1 MRVRHLRSIAA
12 LAATAAV
19 AALAGFA
26 APAGAA
32 GGSYVFDG
40 GTTAQ
45 QATVRSALRASLFP
59 WNIVPQTI
67 TVHIVDGGD
76 SYATPGGVWLDGDLL
91 RAGRFSWGVVQHEF
105 AHQVDFFLLDE
116 AKRARLLSELR
127 GTAWG
132 TEVTGLAHG
141 AYGSERFA
149 STLAWAYWPSSE
161 NVMAPSSA
169 GDESGAVAPGRFRA
183 LLAELLGVQQPVFRT
198 ASAARR

>member
-1 MRVRHLRSIAA
+1 MKQLRSIAV

-19 AALAGFA
+19 LALAGFA

-40 GTTAQ
+40 GTAAQ
-45 QATVRSALRASLFP
+45 QSTVRNALRASLFP
-59 WNIVPQTI
+59 WSIVPQTI
-67 TVHIVDGGD
+67 TIHIVDGGD

-91 RAGRFSWGVVQHEF
+91 RAGRFSWGVVQHEY
-105 AHQVDFFLLDE
+105 AHQVDFFLLDG

-127 GTAWG
+127 GTGWC
-132 TEVTGLAHG
+132 TEVSGLAHA
-141 AYGSERFA
+141 AYGCERFA

-169 GDESGAVAPGRFRA
+169 GDESGVVAPARFRA
-183 LLAELLGVQQPVFRT
+183 LLAELLGVQQPVFRV
-198 ASAARR
+198 ASSTRR